1 MSVQPTSLTSSKIAK
16 KLKLG
21 HGQGQGSLYIPWL
34 TIQEFTS
41 TGRSHRV
48 YSHKT
53 QRIHH
58 LFTDLELSIFLLL
71 EWSNSVIDVR
81 ERFPLKR
88 EEAVDIA
95 HQANLPYPTKN
106 DVSQVLFSDFLV
118 DLNDSEE
125 PQFVINVRPSST
137 LQKVSVVNG
146 LELERRYWNKKG
158 IKQYIATEKQL
169 NADVIKN
176 IEKLAPLI
184 GNMDD
189 LTDEV
194 LEQIPIF
201 QWQME
206 KQPNST
212 VIDICKNID
221 RSQDQSLGT
230 SLRQLKAL
238 LANRVLTFD
247 IRKPLNQLRH
257 EDISFVEDL
266 DWLGEKDVAN

>member
-1 MSVQPTSLTSSKIAK
+1 MSVQSTYFTSSKIAK

-21 HGQGQGSLYIPWL
+21 HGQGQGSRYIPWL

-58 LFTDLELSIFLLL
+58 LFSDLELSIFLLM
-71 EWSNSVIDVR
+71 EWSDSVIDVR
-81 ERFPLKR
+81 ERFPMKR

-95 HQANLPYPTKN
+95 HQAGIPYPTKN
-106 DVSQVLFSDFLV
+106 NVSQLLFSDFLV

-125 PQFVINVRPSST
+125 RQFVLNVRPSST
-137 LQKVSVVNG
+137 LQKVSVVNQ
-146 LELERRYWNKKG
+146 LELERRYWKKKG

-169 NADVIKN
+169 DADVIKN

-194 LEQIPIF
+194 VEQVPIF

-206 KQPNST
+206 KHPNHT

-221 RSQDQSLGT
+221 RSQDLSLGT

-247 IRKPLNQLRH
+247 IRKPLNQLRY
-257 EDISFVEDL
+257 EDIRFVEDL
-266 DWLGEKDVAN
+266 DWLGEKNVAN